1 MNKVLAAT
9 YNPALFNNWATDELI
24 AWVERSKVLK
34 AEAEAAG
41 MTSFRGLAIAN
52 AEAELATRG
61 VNA

>member
-9 YNPALFNNWATDELI
+9 YKPELFNNWATAELI
-24 AWVERSKVLK
+24 EWLDRSKTLK

-41 MTSFRGLAIAN
+41 LTSFRGLAISN
-52 AEAELATRG
+52 AEAELAARG

>member
-9 YNPALFNNWATDELI
+9 YNPELFNNWAADELVEWI
-24 AWVERSKVLK
+24 ERSKALK

-52 AEAELATRG
+52 AEAELAKRG